1 MDILRFPGLGLE
13 FPVDRVAI
21 SIGNFNIYWYGII
34 IAVAFA
40 MGLWVYLSHNRRC
53 GIHPDEGLDVI
64 LWAMLGAIVGARA
77 YYVAYRW
84 ENYRDNLAEIFNL
97 RGGGL
102 AIYGGIIGAV
112 LVAFI
117 VCRIKK
123 LPMLPVMDAAFPGV
137 LLGQAIGRWGNFF
150 NMEAFGC
157 NTTLPWGMTSAP
169 IADYLSRHQAELYAQ
184 GIAVDPSL
192 PVHPTFLY
200 ESVWSLI
207 GVAILLLWMFP
218 RRSYDGQI
226 ALGYMAWY
234 GLGRFFIEGLRT
246 DSLMWGPVRVSQ
258 ALGGILFL
266 LGTALLIYFHSL
278 GKKPMTLEYIE
289 GQKKPR
295 ITLGRYVDTQ
305 QSRDC
310 IAEGDARAAAKSKKN
325 SQAKQETKEQQN
337 EREDH

>member
-1 MDILRFPGLGLE
+1 MKFFAKGCEAVDILRFPGLGLE

-77 YYVAYRW
+77 YYVAFRW

-112 LVAFI
+112 LVAFL

-123 LPMLPVMDAAFPGV
+123 LPLMPVMDAAFPGV

-157 NTTLPWGMTSAP
+157 NTALP
-169 IADYLSRHQAELYAQ
+169 
-184 GIAVDPSL
+184 
-192 PVHPTFLY
+192 
-200 ESVWSLI
+200 
-207 GVAILLLWMFP
+207 
-218 RRSYDGQI
+218 
-226 ALGYMAWY
+226 
-234 GLGRFFIEGLRT
+234 
-246 DSLMWGPVRVSQ
+246 
-258 ALGGILFL
+258 
-266 LGTALLIYFHSL
+266 
-278 GKKPMTLEYIE
+278 
-289 GQKKPR
+289 
-295 ITLGRYVDTQ
+295 
-305 QSRDC
+305 
-310 IAEGDARAAAKSKKN
+310 
-325 SQAKQETKEQQN
+325 
-337 EREDH
+337 

>member
-77 YYVAYRW
+77 YYVAFRW
-84 ENYRDNLAEIFNL
+84 DSYKNNPAEIFNL

-112 LVAFI
+112 LVAFL

-123 LPMLPVMDAAFPGV
+123 LPLLPVMDAAFPGV

-157 NTTLPWGMTSAP
+157 NTTLPWGMTSDP

-226 ALGYMAWY
+226 ALGYMA
-234 GLGRFFIEGLRT
+234 
-246 DSLMWGPVRVSQ
+246 
-258 ALGGILFL
+258 
-266 LGTALLIYFHSL
+266 
-278 GKKPMTLEYIE
+278 
-289 GQKKPR
+289 
-295 ITLGRYVDTQ
+295 
-305 QSRDC
+305 
-310 IAEGDARAAAKSKKN
+310 
-325 SQAKQETKEQQN
+325 
-337 EREDH
+337 

>member
-77 YYVAYRW
+77 YYVAFRW
-84 ENYRDNLAEIFNL
+84 DSYKNNPAEIFNL

-112 LVAFI
+112 LVAFL

-123 LPMLPVMDAAFPGV
+123 LPLLPVMDAAFPGV

-184 GIAVDPSL
+184 GIVVDPSL

-207 GVAILLLWMFP
+207 GVAILLFWMFP

-246 DSLMWGPVRVSQ
+246 DSLYLFNWTIGGEPIRVSQ
-258 ALGGILFL
+258 ALSLVMVLVSAFML
-266 LGTALLIYFHSL
+266 LYNIKLHPH
-278 GKKPMTLEYIE
+278 KPEEMYVNIAAA
-289 GQKKPR
+289 QKA
-295 ITLGRYVDTQ
+295 
-305 QSRDC
+305 
-310 IAEGDARAAAKSKKN
+310 AEGENADGSA
-325 SQAKQETKEQQN
+325 E
-337 EREDH
+337 

>member
-1 MDILRFPGLGLE
+1 
-13 FPVDRVAI
+13 
-21 SIGNFNIYWYGII
+21 
-34 IAVAFA
+34 
-40 MGLWVYLSHNRRC
+40 
-53 GIHPDEGLDVI
+53 
-64 LWAMLGAIVGARA
+64 
-77 YYVAYRW
+77 
-84 ENYRDNLAEIFNL
+84 
-97 RGGGL
+97 
-102 AIYGGIIGAV
+102 
-112 LVAFI
+112 
-117 VCRIKK
+117 
-123 LPMLPVMDAAFPGV
+123 MDAAFPGV

-184 GIAVDPSL
+184 GIVVDPSL

-207 GVAILLLWMFP
+207 GVAILLFWMFP

-295 ITLGRYVDTQ
+295 FTLGRYVDTQ
-305 QSRDC
+305 QSRDR
-310 IAEGDARAAAKSKKN
+310 IAEGDVKAAAKAKKN